1 MEEEE
6 SVKTNTFNEE
16 GRLPQVEFAIKNVS
30 KAGTIIGCVCADG
43 VVLLGVNKIEVGSQ
57 REKIYQITNTI
68 YCAVSGLF
76 GDAMRLKRFAQIKA
90 QNVLE
95 EYGVE
100 CPISVLCR
108 SIGEEKQ
115 RFTQYGGS
123 RPFGVSFLYAG
134 VDKEGYV
141 LYSTDPSGTMNQW
154 RGVCFGEDEDGIN
167 NGLRNDLP
175 RRPMGME
182 EGIVEV
188 LKIYGKVREC
198 SPKEA
203 DRMEVL
209 YFSKDRKRYLTRDE
223 ISELLGRIESELSK

>member
-1 MEEEE
+1 MDEDA

-30 KAGTIIGCVCADG
+30 EAGTIIGYVCTDG
-43 VVLLGVNKIEVGSQ
+43 IVLLGVNKAEIRDQ
-57 REKIYQITNTI
+57 REKIYQISEDI

-76 GDAMRLKRFAQIKA
+76 GDAMRLKRFAQIKT

-100 CPISVLCR
+100 CPAYVLCE
-108 SIGEEKQ
+108 SVGQKKQ

-134 VDKEGYV
+134 VDKDGYV
-141 LYSTDPSGTMNQW
+141 LYSTDPSGTVNRW
-154 RGVCFGEDEDGIN
+154 RGVCFGESEDGIN
-167 NGLRNDLP
+167 NGLRNDIP
-175 RRPMGME
+175 KQPMEMKE
-182 EGIVEV
+182 AIVEV

-198 SPKEA
+198 GPREA
-203 DRMEVL
+203 DKMEIL
-209 YFSKDRKRYLTRDE
+209 YFSKDRKRYLERGE
-223 ISELLGRIESELSK
+223 IRELLRHVEGCISE